1 MAHPSANLAVFTLP
15 AAKAGRVV
23 VAIAAVA
30 VG

>member
-1 MAHPSANLAVFTLP
+1 MAHLSANLAVVTLP

-23 VAIAAVA
+23 VAIAAA

>member
-1 MAHPSANLAVFTLP
+1 MANLSANLAVVTLS

-23 VAIAAVA
+23 VAIAAAA